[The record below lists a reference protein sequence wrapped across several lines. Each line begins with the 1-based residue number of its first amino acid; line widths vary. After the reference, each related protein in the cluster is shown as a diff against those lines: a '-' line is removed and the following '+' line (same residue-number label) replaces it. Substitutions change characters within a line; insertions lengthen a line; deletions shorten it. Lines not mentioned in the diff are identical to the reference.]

1 MMIFPK
7 DSSRFTFWIETR
19 CTQEAY
25 ETHRGHL
32 PSSMM
37 AVPYGTEL
45 QEMVNFTLAKG
56 IFAREKTWLWLVF
69 MVTYA

>member
-1 MMIFPK
+1 MTYITYITYIHIYIVQYIYIIHYIYDDF
-7 DSSRFTFWIETR
+7 SRGQFAIHFLNR
-19 CTQEAY
+19 CTLTQEAY

-45 QEMVNFTLAKG
+45 QETG
-56 IFAREKTWLWLVF
+56 
-69 MVTYA
+69 